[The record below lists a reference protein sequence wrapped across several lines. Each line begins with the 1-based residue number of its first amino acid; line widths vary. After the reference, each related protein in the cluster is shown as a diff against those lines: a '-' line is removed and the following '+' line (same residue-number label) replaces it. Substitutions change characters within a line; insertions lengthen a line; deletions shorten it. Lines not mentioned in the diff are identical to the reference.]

1 MLRCS
6 GLLSTQAVYGG
17 SCSVE
22 ETTNLFLMQ
31 VELAIPVYGST
42 QYLNFIKNINQ
53 AHTHGGVDLTL
64 LHKNGAPKFPLCHGY
79 A

>member
-1 MLRCS
+1 
-6 GLLSTQAVYGG
+6 
-17 SCSVE
+17 
-22 ETTNLFLMQ
+22 MQ

-64 LHKNGAPKFPLCHGY
+64 LHKMVRPNSHY
-79 A
+79 ATVMPDFRIMT